1 MIAVLTGDIKN
12 STGVD
17 ASEWMPALKSAL
29 DTYGTEPKAWEIYRG
44 DSFQL
49 ETLPNNALDAAISI
63 KASIK
68 QFKNLD
74 VRIAIGLGEKQ
85 YQAEKITESNGEAFV
100 NSGKCFEGLKKQN
113 LGIKS
118 SNKTF
123 DEHINLLIELAL
135 LTMDNWPPATA
146 STVRYALSN
155 PNKNQKQLAQ
165 LLKKSQGNISEE
177 LTKAGF
183 DALQKMIRF
192 YKSHYPKP

>member
-146 STVRYALSN
+146 STVRYALLN

>member
-123 DEHINLLIELAL
+123 DEHINLLLELAL

-146 STVRYALSN
+146 STVRYALLN